1 MPIQSQA
8 ILIGL
13 KKTGNKGKTKFV
25 INDSDKR
32 WASSVIAN
40 IKPWL
45 LEHYQM
51 SREFSNYQTAE
62 AMPDRSELSGLDAV
76 YYHIYGDFRL
86 VTTQRDAT
94 RLPHRTP
101 MQGDRPIPRPTLRF
115 KTFPLHT
122 AQGRDGWRRE
132 NRVQHGITGFR
143 QQPFLHQYLDN
154 EEYDMLH
161 GFLPEAEGTIFEARP
176 EYNDFSWAEVD
187 WFIDRLSRGQQDDLF
202 FLPSIGTMIMSLSP
216 FTDVSLSL
224 RQYFGET
231 GHRIESVWRSVR
243 KVTRLKNHAPWFQ
256 LMNGADAEQG
266 FIDAGGR
273 TDREY
278 FTFFHDW
285 AKSIVT
291 NPDFRLLV
299 DEGALADNFEELLW
313 QAAVTASN
321 RTDSDGN
328 FSITQAIKPWL
339 EFLFQTQQSLGMGQA
354 VRLNERQINTYRSRH
369 NRVVQDSEGN
379 WLTFE
384 ENTDSD
390 LEATWFI
397 SDIQQQGDA
406 RTFFYRLSQ
415 VNDEGDVVELDG
427 TWRETELVLMDELGD
442 ELEANERYQ
451 AYALDYARKHKS
463 SAYEVVMRIAL
474 DTYLT
479 METMLH
485 LMDNKITRNRFTKN
499 QRKDQDLYLADG
511 LPPTNKKPDKKTPGL
526 GEFLCD
532 SRLEYMAGYLASFHA
547 LYREGAKGIEIL
559 YGSDLLKAELSWYS
573 ANIAT
578 RMDRVTEEAMG
589 MAQQELVMPPG
600 LEAIQA
606 TEEPPTI
613 SLVANLT
620 PQTVFYRID
629 APLLRSIY
637 EEYSRRHN
645 NFIIRASR
653 AIDRGPQKEIK
664 IKDPKK
670 KKKVKLKPLLPK
682 LWSMV
687 EQNLMRLFDMPDFR
701 PHQLWESVRLAM
713 EGHRARYGP
722 ARPISPPEWAAT
734 VFWSELESNPLM
746 LGGTIDFDENRARL
760 KEFVAFIKLHYY
772 SDYTLLSSLATIV
785 DVARINSIKD
795 LPELRAHM
803 LNRVLSDN
811 KDTLL
816 GYTKWPAFRNFVYV
830 MRQFIA
836 TDARQLGE
844 TVAAAATDVGDAPVS
859 PPESPLPPL
868 PPPPSIEE
876 TPPPEEEPFA
886 MTPERL
892 QELVGDTM
900 GVEVIGERRPP
911 PPPDEAPLYPPD
923 PQLMEAAALQDDDT
937 EETPSDGPL
946 VSNSPPIL
954 HLNGNPHIIVVADIE
969 GWGPQ
974 GFYQRSGEGGV
985 RANPHA
991 VAGDFV
997 PFDGLDTE
1005 NLYGVT
1011 SSWFNKHRF
1020 TSDGRV
1026 PDSIPNNGY
1035 QTDQRE
1041 LDPPFNPE
1049 YAGWGNEKF
1058 WQVGVALKEKF
1069 SEMGILEDSSVLEIL
1084 TSDEVNEYLSKH
1096 GASYMPKTTE
1106 EPTKDTPLPPV
1117 PPPPQE
1123 ESEEE
1128 RQARIEKGKAE
1139 HKQRLRDAK
1148 KRRREETQKARAKKK
1163 RGRGG
1168 EEDLFEEGWEL
1179 NPGVAVTW

>member
-1 MPIQSQA
+1 LPIQSQA

-511 LPPTNKKPDKKTPGL
+511 LPPTNKKP
-526 GEFLCD
+526 
-532 SRLEYMAGYLASFHA
+532 
-547 LYREGAKGIEIL
+547 
-559 YGSDLLKAELSWYS
+559 
-573 ANIAT
+573 
-578 RMDRVTEEAMG
+578 
-589 MAQQELVMPPG
+589 
-600 LEAIQA
+600 
-606 TEEPPTI
+606 
-613 SLVANLT
+613 
-620 PQTVFYRID
+620 
-629 APLLRSIY
+629 
-637 EEYSRRHN
+637 
-645 NFIIRASR
+645 
-653 AIDRGPQKEIK
+653 
-664 IKDPKK
+664 
-670 KKKVKLKPLLPK
+670 
-682 LWSMV
+682 
-687 EQNLMRLFDMPDFR
+687 
-701 PHQLWESVRLAM
+701 
-713 EGHRARYGP
+713 
-722 ARPISPPEWAAT
+722 
-734 VFWSELESNPLM
+734 
-746 LGGTIDFDENRARL
+746 
-760 KEFVAFIKLHYY
+760 
-772 SDYTLLSSLATIV
+772 
-785 DVARINSIKD
+785 
-795 LPELRAHM
+795 
-803 LNRVLSDN
+803 
-811 KDTLL
+811 
-816 GYTKWPAFRNFVYV
+816 
-830 MRQFIA
+830 
-836 TDARQLGE
+836 
-844 TVAAAATDVGDAPVS
+844 
-859 PPESPLPPL
+859 
-868 PPPPSIEE
+868 
-876 TPPPEEEPFA
+876 
-886 MTPERL
+886 
-892 QELVGDTM
+892 
-900 GVEVIGERRPP
+900 
-911 PPPDEAPLYPPD
+911 
-923 PQLMEAAALQDDDT
+923 
-937 EETPSDGPL
+937 
-946 VSNSPPIL
+946 
-954 HLNGNPHIIVVADIE
+954 
-969 GWGPQ
+969 
-974 GFYQRSGEGGV
+974 
-985 RANPHA
+985 
-991 VAGDFV
+991 
-997 PFDGLDTE
+997 
-1005 NLYGVT
+1005 
-1011 SSWFNKHRF
+1011 
-1020 TSDGRV
+1020 
-1026 PDSIPNNGY
+1026 
-1035 QTDQRE
+1035 
-1041 LDPPFNPE
+1041 
-1049 YAGWGNEKF
+1049 
-1058 WQVGVALKEKF
+1058 
-1069 SEMGILEDSSVLEIL
+1069 
-1084 TSDEVNEYLSKH
+1084 
-1096 GASYMPKTTE
+1096 
-1106 EPTKDTPLPPV
+1106 
-1117 PPPPQE
+1117 
-1123 ESEEE
+1123 
-1128 RQARIEKGKAE
+1128 
-1139 HKQRLRDAK
+1139 
-1148 KRRREETQKARAKKK
+1148 
-1163 RGRGG
+1163 
-1168 EEDLFEEGWEL
+1168 
-1179 NPGVAVTW
+1179 